1 MVFVDSVTKKKS
13 SAPQP
18 RTIQNWIKTIR
29 GFQNIY
35 KVMAEYGV
43 HSLLLRNF
51 NQDPIENFFGA
62 IRSLG
67 YRSNNPSTQGF
78 SSAYKTLM
86 LNNLT
91 TSHSIGSNCEED
103 FSEGALASYNL
114 LFSSMINNDDTQN
127 IYHEPRVDDGLVKN
141 KSACTPELSYL
152 KFQTQNYIAGFI
164 IKKLNTILFKNCK
177 ICIGQICTNSVG
189 KSHDLMLAREYNEQL
204 NLKYPNV
211 SFCRLIQGITDLIY
225 LQLPS
230 ICHRLDYKLVLIS
243 KIQEQFNLN
252 ILNCPIHSEHF
263 ENKILNF
270 SIKLL
275 TNHWCVEVNR
285 ILNGKKKK
293 NSHEKDNIKIAA
305 ANRYNKFSK
314 FKSKTIFQY

>member
-1 MVFVDSVTKKKS
+1 
-13 SAPQP
+13 
-18 RTIQNWIKTIR
+18 
-29 GFQNIY
+29 
-35 KVMAEYGV
+35 MAEYGV

-114 LFSSMINNDDTQN
+114 LFSKINNDDTQN
-127 IYHEPRVDDGLVKN
+127 IYREPRVADGLVKN
-141 KSACTPELSYL
+141 KSVCTPELSYL

-177 ICIGQICTNSVG
+177 ICIRQICTDSVS
-189 KSHDLMLAREYNEQL
+189 KSHDLVIAREYNEQL

-243 KIQEQFNLN
+243 KIQEQFNVN
-252 ILNCPIHSEHF
+252 IINCPIHSEHF

-285 ILNGKKKK
+285 ILNGKKKI
-293 NSHEKDNIKIAA
+293 NSNEKDNIKIAA

-314 FKSKTIFQY
+314 FKSKTIFQFA